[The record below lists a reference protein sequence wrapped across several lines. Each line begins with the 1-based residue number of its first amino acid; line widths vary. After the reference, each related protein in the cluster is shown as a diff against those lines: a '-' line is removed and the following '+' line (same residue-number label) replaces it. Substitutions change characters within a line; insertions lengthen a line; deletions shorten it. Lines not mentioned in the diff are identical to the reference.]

1 MDELGA
7 LARALTTD
15 RASLRTLSILWMK
28 SEPWVAVPE
37 KRNLGMP
44 GFSSFSESSL
54 SMSVFMGLSLALDVG
69 RTLLALGVVGSSVAS
84 VVVCGLLS
92 CWGVFF
98 VDVVCIL
105 FILDPGLLGHG

>member
-1 MDELGA
+1 ME
-7 LARALTTD
+7 
-15 RASLRTLSILWMK
+15 

-44 GFSSFSESSL
+44 GFSSFSESSS
-54 SMSVFMGLSLALDVG
+54 SMSVFMGLSSALDVG

-84 VVVCGLLS
+84 VVVCGVLS

-105 FILDPGLLGHG
+105 FILDPGLLGPGIRDVGGW